1 MTGNIQYTNKAIEDL
16 SGIWAYTAE
25 HWSQKQADTY
35 YLSIVSACERFAGG
49 LDLYAVRKYDEV
61 SPGLLG
67 YRVNKHIVFF
77 RRIDSQTIIV
87 IRILHERMD
96 VMLNLG

>member
-1 MTGNIQYTNKAIEDL
+1 MTGSVLYTNKAIEDL
-16 SGIWAYTAE
+16 SGIWAYTVA
-25 HWSQKQADTY
+25 HWSQKQADAY
-35 YLSIVSACERFAGG
+35 YLSIVSICKRLAGG
-49 LDLYAVRKYDEV
+49 ADIYAVKKYDEV

-87 IRILHERMD
+87 VRILHERMD
-96 VMLNLG
+96 LMLNLG